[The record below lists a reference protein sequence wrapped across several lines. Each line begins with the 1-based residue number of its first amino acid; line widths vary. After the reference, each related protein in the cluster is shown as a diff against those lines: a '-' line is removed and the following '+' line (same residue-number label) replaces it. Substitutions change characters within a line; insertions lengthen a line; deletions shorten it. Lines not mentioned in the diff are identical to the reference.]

1 MLDRPAVSQQA
12 GIESSLR
19 RFLHQAVGPL
29 DEAPDGLAFLSGSL
43 LADRLEH
50 LFEFLDFP
58 FRFLEVILRRAGIGS
73 TERAGVTNGCA
84 RVLQAGALATIGRPG
99 RERRRKIIDRG
110 LPRLIRAAPCFEHR
124 IGLCCKYR
132 SWLSN
137 FVSNANCV
145 FGDLLLS
152 KSI

>member
-1 MLDRPAVSQQA
+1 VLDRPAASQQA

-50 LFEFLDFP
+50 LFEFLDLP

-84 RVLQAGALATIGRPG
+84 RVLQAGALVTIGCKWPRRPAGSGATPQDHRSWPSKINPG
-99 RERRRKIIDRG
+99 RALFRTPYWFMLQVSVLAVE
-110 LPRLIRAAPCFEHR
+110 LCF
-124 IGLCCKYR
+124 
-132 SWLSN
+132 
-137 FVSNANCV
+137 
-145 FGDLLLS
+145 
-152 KSI
+152 